1 MELQPLLHDLT
12 VTFRAP
18 WQAWSNAHGTIPS
31 SGVTGVYVGD
41 IRVLSL
47 RELSIAGS
55 PLEDIGSTATDSGS
69 TRFVSLLRHID
80 GPGADPTLR
89 LEIARNI
96 TSDGLHEEITIR
108 NATRQHIQTSA
119 TLTLECDFAPMDDI
133 KQGRSAQAVT
143 PHSVAPNAVTWE
155 NGETSAQVSASDGA
169 VISTPDKRAHITW
182 NVDLPPRSET
192 TLSWSLSAQTSAA
205 VVTGFT
211 GATPW
216 NTPAVTHPD
225 IRIGRYLR
233 QSLTD
238 LEGLLMSHKD
248 TSDYFLAAGAPWF
261 FTLFGRDSLIA
272 ARLLLPLG
280 TDLAKATLRTLA
292 HFQGTTVD
300 PRTAEQP
307 GKILHEIRAKELDLG
322 ENDVHLP
329 PIYYGT
335 IDATPL
341 WIILL
346 HEAWKSGLT
355 EASVR
360 ELLPALKAAATWLHD
375 YSDADGDGFLE
386 YHDADGK
393 GLANQGWKDSGD
405 SIQWFDGNL
414 AEGPIALSEVQGY
427 AYQAALAIAELYT
440 AFGIDSD
447 VDWTQWAAQLKEKF
461 NSQFWV
467 TNEHGRYLAIALD
480 AAKQPVDSITSNM
493 GHVLGTGLLS
503 PTDEEH
509 IANLLI
515 DSDMNSGLGLRT
527 LSTKCGGYWPL
538 SYHGGS
544 VWTHDTGMV
553 IQGMLK
559 AGLYEQAQNLASGI
573 LTAAESFSYRMPEL
587 HSGDPIDESQRALP
601 YPAACRPQAWSAATA
616 VVVAQAFNALP

>member
-1 MELQPLLHDLT
+1 
-12 VTFRAP
+12 
-18 WQAWSNAHGTIPS
+18 
-31 SGVTGVYVGD
+31 
-41 IRVLSL
+41 VLSL

-55 PLEDIGSTATDSGS
+55 PLENIGSTATDSGN

-89 LEIARNI
+89 LEVSR
-96 TSDGLHEEITIR
+96 TVTRDGLQEEITIR
-108 NATRQHIQTSA
+108 NATREHITTSA
-119 TLTLECDFAPMDDI
+119 TLALECDFATMDDV
-133 KQGRSAQAVT
+133 KQGRTAHA
-143 PHSVAPNAVTWE
+143 VAPASTTSGSTTWE
-155 NGETSAQVSASDGA
+155 NGETSAQISVSSGATITVSDKQA
-169 VISTPDKRAHITW
+169 RITW
-182 NVDLPPRSET
+182 NIDLPPRSET
-192 TLSWSLSAQTSAA
+192 TVSWSLSAETSAT
-205 VVTGFT
+205 VVTGYA
-211 GATPW
+211 GAAPW
-216 NTPAVTHPD
+216 NTPTITHPD
-225 IRIGRYLR
+225 IRIERYLR

-238 LEGLLMSHKD
+238 LEALLMSHKD

-280 TDLAKATLRTLA
+280 TDLAAATLSTLA

-329 PIYYGT
+329 PVYYGT

-346 HEAWKSGLT
+346 HEAWQAGLS
-355 EASVR
+355 EDAVR
-360 ELLPALKAAATWLHD
+360 TLLPALQAAATWLHD

-386 YHDADGK
+386 YHDTDGK

-405 SIQWFDGNL
+405 SIQWFDGTL

-427 AYQAALAIAELYT
+427 AYQAALAIADLYA
-440 AFGIDSD
+440 AFGAHSD
-447 VDWTQWAAQLKEKF
+447 VDWTAWAANLKEKF
-461 NSQFWV
+461 NNQFWV

-480 AAKQPVDSITSNM
+480 AEKRPVDSITSNM
-493 GHVLGTGLLS
+493 GHLLGTGLLS
-503 PTDEEH
+503 AADEEY
-509 IANLLI
+509 IANLLVGA
-515 DSDMNSGLGLRT
+515 DMNSGLGLRT
-527 LSTKCGGYWPL
+527 LSSTCGGYWPL

-559 AGLYEQAQNLASGI
+559 AGLTDQAQNLASGI

-587 HSGDPIDESQRALP
+587 HSGDTIDDSRRALP

-616 VVVAQAFNALP
+616 VIIAQAFDALP